1 VPMVRAMLPTPGLF
15 DCVGAGKVRAPSFYE
30 RRPVPRHKK

>member
-1 VPMVRAMLPTPGLF
+1 MVRAIVTTPCLF
-15 DCVGAGKVRAPSFYE
+15 DYVGAGKVRLPSFYE